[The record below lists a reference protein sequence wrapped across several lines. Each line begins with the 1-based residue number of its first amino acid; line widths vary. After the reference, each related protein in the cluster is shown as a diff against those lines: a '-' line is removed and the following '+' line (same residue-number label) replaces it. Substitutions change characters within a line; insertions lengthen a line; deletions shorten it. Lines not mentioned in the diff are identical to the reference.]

1 MTKPTRSEMEATIAL
16 YEAQQAA
23 LEDVVDADDLSP
35 EEKLE
40 AIEHVLDEGEAD

>member
-1 MTKPTRSEMEATIAL
+1 MTKPTRSEMEETIAA

-23 LEDVVDADDLSP
+23 LDDVLDDDELSP

-40 AIEHVLDEGEAD
+40 AIENVLDGEEAG